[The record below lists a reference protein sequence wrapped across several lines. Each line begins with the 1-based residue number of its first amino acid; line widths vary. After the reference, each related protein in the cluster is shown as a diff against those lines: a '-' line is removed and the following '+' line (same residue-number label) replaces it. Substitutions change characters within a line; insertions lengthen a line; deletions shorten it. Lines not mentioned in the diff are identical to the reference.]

1 MPIGTKKF
9 ETNSDHTERQKFQII
24 QRSKKPIV
32 GVKTE
37 DGREIPFG
45 KRSRAAEITDAGLAH
60 EIHDSVGQGGTGD
73 VLVVPM
79 EKQPDPIHTRTFLGV
94 RLPWHTDEHRFGES
108 TQ

>member
-9 ETNSDHTERQKFQII
+9 ETNSAIKDRQKFQII
-24 QRSKKPIV
+24 RRSKKDII

-37 DGREIPFG
+37 DGKEVHFG

-73 VLVVPM
+73 VLVIPM
-79 EKQPDPIHTRTFLGV
+79 ETQADPIHTRTFLGV
-94 RLPWHTDEHRFGES
+94 KLPWHTDEHKFGEG
-108 TQ
+108 TT